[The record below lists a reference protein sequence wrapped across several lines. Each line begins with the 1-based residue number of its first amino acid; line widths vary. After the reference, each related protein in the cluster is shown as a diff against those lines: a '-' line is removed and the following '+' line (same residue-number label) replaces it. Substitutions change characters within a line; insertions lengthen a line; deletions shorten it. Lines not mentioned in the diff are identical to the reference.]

1 MLRNTT
7 SGTTSTTSG
16 STRYHEKLRG
26 TTSGTTRY
34 YEVLRY
40 YEALRGTT
48 SVTASHYEVVR
59 VVLGGTRRYYN
70 LYCELLCGIRIN
82 LRYSEWFFR
91 DILPKVVFQ
100 KNRYENFTKFSGKQL
115 C

>member
-1 MLRNTT
+1 MLRDST

-48 SVTASHYEVVR
+48 SVTTSHYEVVR
-59 VVLGGTRRYYN
+59 VVLGGIRRYYN

-91 DILPKVVFQ
+91 GILPKVVFQ
-100 KNRYENFTKFSGKQL
+100 NNRYENFTKFSGKQL

>member
-1 MLRNTT
+1 MLRDTT

-26 TTSGTTRY
+26 TTSGTTRH
-34 YEVLRY
+34 YEVLQY

-48 SVTASHYEVVR
+48 SVTESHYEVVR